1 MLFPSLF
8 FDESAQVILMN
19 RWEGTRCTW
28 RRTAVGRFVERRT
41 LLVKAVALRFQG
53 GEEEMI
59 WTIAMKKR
67 ALERQC
73 SNARCIGEGSWR
85 YFFLPL
91 YRSFIPSMTALV
103 KLSEG
108 SAKSTLSPC
117 FETIME

>member
-1 MLFPSLF
+1 MFFPFRF

>member
-1 MLFPSLF
+1 MFFPFRF

-59 WTIAMKKR
+59 WTVAMKKR
-67 ALERQC
+67 ASECEC
-73 SNARCIGEGSWR
+73 SNARCMRGKLGD
-85 YFFLPL
+85 YFLPL
-91 YRSFIPSMTALV
+91 
-103 KLSEG
+103 
-108 SAKSTLSPC
+108 
-117 FETIME
+117 

>member
-1 MLFPSLF
+1 MSLSEATSS
-8 FDESAQVILMN
+8 DPA
-19 RWEGTRCTW
+19 
-28 RRTAVGRFVERRT
+28 RRSTKHPVRGV
-41 LLVKAVALRFQG
+41 LVLRFHRT
-53 GEEEMI
+53 EVEMK
-59 WTIAMKKR
+59 WKMTTKKR
-67 ALERQC
+67 AFEHRR

>member
-1 MLFPSLF
+1 MSMREVTSSDRARRSTKQPVR
-8 FDESAQVILMN
+8 ESTCASFSSVRGGN
-19 RWEGTRCTW
+19 E
-28 RRTAVGRFVERRT
+28 
-41 LLVKAVALRFQG
+41 VKDDY
-53 GEEEMI
+53 
-59 WTIAMKKR
+59 KKR

-73 SNARCIGEGSWR
+73 SNARCIGEGGWR

>member
-1 MLFPSLF
+1 MSLSEATSS
-8 FDESAQVILMN
+8 DPA
-19 RWEGTRCTW
+19 
-28 RRTAVGRFVERRT
+28 RRSTKHPVREV
-41 LLVKAVALRFQG
+41 LVLRFHRT
-53 GEEEMI
+53 EVEMK
-59 WTIAMKKR
+59 WKMTTKKR
-67 ALERQC
+67 AFEHRR